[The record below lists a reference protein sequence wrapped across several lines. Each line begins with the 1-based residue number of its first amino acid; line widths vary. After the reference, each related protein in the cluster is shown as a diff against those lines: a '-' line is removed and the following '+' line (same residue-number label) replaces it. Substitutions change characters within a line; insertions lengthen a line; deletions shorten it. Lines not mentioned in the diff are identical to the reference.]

1 MSDNNNVQ
9 NEEERHY
16 YEDLPYTNFPVDQ
29 EDFIL
34 YKNVDNTS
42 KPIVDAYLGY
52 MSRGEFSAAQ
62 EYYEQHAAVLNETII
77 NENTINT
84 LLQSI
89 IAIER
94 MFISDIDEYINR
106 STGNLV
112 PIEVVNSLPSTTEVG
127 KLYLVLE
134 S

>member
-62 EYYEQHAAVLNETII
+62 EYYEQHANVLNETII